1 MRHLKTGA
9 AIALALTASAIIAAP
24 LAAATATTTIFGQ
37 LRLGVWEIRERGEDR
52 ARRVCVRTESDL
64 VQLRHRGQTCR
75 HILIE
80 EKGASATV
88 QYSCNGAGY
97 GRTQIRR
104 ESPDLVQLRS
114 DGIERGSP
122 FSLEAEGRRLSMCS
136 LPS

>member
-97 GRTQIRR
+97 GRTKIRR
-104 ESPDLVQLRS
+104 ETADLVQLRS
-114 DGIERGSP
+114 DGIDRGAP
-122 FSLEAEGRRLSMCS
+122 FSVEAEARRVGNCS
-136 LPS
+136 